1 MLRLAVRSA
10 SGNLVRL
17 ALTALAVVLG
27 VAFVAGTFV
36 LTDSIDR
43 AFGNLFAE
51 ANAGVDAY
59 VNPVTDVQLTGAAP
73 PGVDTGGGATLDEAL
88 VDEVAEVDGVAAAI
102 GLVEGIAPLIGPDG
116 DRIGGNGPPT
126 LGFSWA
132 GEGGPLTLR
141 EGRAPQGPDEVVIDV
156 TTLTEQGFELG
167 DTVTILLARGPT
179 EFTIVGA
186 SGFGEEDNLL
196 GATTASFTL
205 DRAQEVFD
213 KQGRVDQVAVA
224 AEDGVATLD
233 LVAALEQVVGSDDVE
248 VVSVDEQI
256 ALQTA
261 ELSAG
266 LAFLDYVLLSFAG
279 VSLFVGA
286 FLIVNTFSIIVAQRM
301 REFALLRAVGASAAQ
316 LRWLV
321 MIEAALIGVV
331 GGTVGL
337 LAGIG
342 LSELLRAAFGVLGA
356 PFPDGG
362 LVLAPRTFVAS
373 YVVAIGVT
381 LVAALL
387 PAVRASRVAPVE
399 ALRGTGAGD
408 TDGIGT
414 ARTVSGA
421 VVAALGLVALGV
433 GLFVDSGVNPV
444 APVGGGVAGLFIG
457 VALLAPW
464 IVTPAVDVLGAAFG
478 GSVEA
483 RLARRNAQRNPTR
496 TSTTASALTI
506 GVALVSF
513 VTVVAYSGNA
523 SIAALFDEQYG
534 ADLTV
539 SVQGGLGT
547 IPLAAVDEVAAVDGV
562 ASVNQVR
569 VTQANL
575 PSPAGD
581 EAGDTE
587 AAGGGGPGGFG
598 ILVNGVDAAVVA
610 DHLTLGADA
619 AALEALQQPD
629 TVIVADEVAEREGL
643 VVGDS
648 HRLSFPARQDVALEV
663 VGVYTAGDVLDG
675 GFVVDLATY
684 DDLVGG
690 GSAQMISVLVDD
702 GAEVEAVQTAIED
715 ALAGYPGTD
724 VQTSNELLESIE
736 QQVLQF
742 LAIIFG
748 LLVLALLIAF
758 IGIANTLAL
767 SVLERT
773 REIGILRAVGM
784 VRGQLRRTVYREAV
798 LVSAF
803 GALLGI
809 GIGILFGWAMVTAL
823 AEEGIDVLVVP
834 PVNMVVYV
842 LVACVAGVLAALWPG
857 YRAGRMNVLDAIY
870 DA

>member
-1 MLRLAVRSA
+1 MLSIAIKSA
-10 SGNLVRL
+10 RGNVLRL
-17 ALTALAVVLG
+17 ALTGLAVVLG
-27 VAFVAGTFV
+27 IAFVAGTFV

-43 AFGNLFAE
+43 AFGNLFEE
-51 ANAGVDAY
+51 ANAGVDVY
-59 VNPVTDVQLTGAAP
+59 VNPVTEFDLSGGGP
-73 PGVDTGGGATLDEAL
+73 PGMDTGGGATLDESL
-88 VDEVAEVDGVAAAI
+88 VGQVAEVGGVAAAVGI
-102 GLVEGIAPLIGPDG
+102 VEGIAPMVSPDG
-116 DRIGGNGPPT
+116 ERIGGQGPPT

-141 EGRAPQGPDEVVIDV
+141 EGRAPEGPDEVVIDI
-156 TTLTEQGFELG
+156 TTFTEEGFALG
-167 DTVTILLARGPT
+167 DSVTVLLAAGPT
-179 EFTIVGA
+179 EFTVVGA
-186 SGFGEEDNLL
+186 TGFGAEDNLL

-205 DRAQEVFD
+205 ERAQEVFD
-213 KQGRVDQVAVA
+213 KTGRVDQIAIAAADGVETVDLKEAVA
-224 AEDGVATLD
+224 DA
-233 LVAALEQVVGSDDVE
+233 VGSDEVE
-248 VVSVDEQI
+248 VVSVDEQL
-256 ALQTA
+256 AQQTA
-261 ELSAG
+261 ELNDS

-279 VSLFVGA
+279 VSLFVGG
-286 FLIVNTFSIIVAQRM
+286 FLIVNTFSIIVAQRL

-321 MIEAALIGVV
+321 LIEAGLIGVV

-342 LSELLRAAFGVLGA
+342 LSELLRLVFSAIGA

-362 LVLAPRTFVAS
+362 LVLAPRTFIAS
-373 YVVAIGVT
+373 YAVAIGVT

-387 PAVRASRVAPVE
+387 PAVRAARVAPVE

-408 TDGIGT
+408 TDEIGT
-414 ARTVSGA
+414 ARTVTGA
-421 VVAALGLVALGV
+421 VITVV
-433 GLFVDSGVNPV
+433 GLGALAIGLFGDTGINPV
-444 APVGGGVAGLFIG
+444 ALVGGGVAGLFIG

-464 IVTPAVDVLGAAFG
+464 IVTPAVDVLGAVFG

-513 VTVVAYSGNA
+513 VTVVAFSSNA
-523 SIAALFDEQYG
+523 SIAALFEEQYG

-539 SVQGGLGT
+539 SVQGGFGT
-547 IPLAAVDEVAAVDGV
+547 IPPAAADEVAAVEGV

-569 VTQANL
+569 LTRAA
-575 PSPAGD
+575 PAG
-581 EAGDTE
+581 AG
-587 AAGGGGPGGFG
+587 AAGEEADAGGPGGFG
-598 ILVNGVDAAVVA
+598 LFVNGVDAAVVEG
-610 DHLTLGADA
+610 HLNLGVAPE
-619 AALEALQQPD
+619 ALDALQQAD
-629 TVIVADEVAEREGL
+629 TVIVSEDVAEREGL
-643 VVGDS
+643 AVGDTYP
-648 HRLSFPARQDVALEV
+648 LSFPARTDVPLEV
-663 VGVYTAGDVLDG
+663 VGIYTAGDVLDG
-675 GFVVDLATY
+675 AFVIDLATY
-684 DDLVGG
+684 DDVVGG
-690 GSAQMISVLVDD
+690 GSASRSPSWST
-702 GAEVEAVQTAIED
+702 TASRSNRCRMRSRTRWRPI
-715 ALAGYPGTD
+715 PGTD
-724 VQTSNELLESIE
+724 VQTNNELLQSIE
-736 QQVLQF
+736 EQVFQF

-784 VRGQLRRTVYREAV
+784 VRTQLRRTIYREAV

-823 AEEGIDVLVVP
+823 ADEGIEVLVVP
-834 PVNMVVYV
+834 SLQMAAYVV
-842 LVACVAGVLAALWPG
+842 VACAAGVLAALWPG

-870 DA
+870 DE